1 MSDLSKLTIYRVQY
15 WDEKTNE
22 VYELTHKADVVEVDA
37 EEVMSVFTSDG
48 IETTDELIKLGMMRK
63 EQE

>member
-1 MSDLSKLTIYRVQY
+1 
-15 WDEKTNE
+15 
-22 VYELTHKADVVEVDA
+22 
-37 EEVMSVFTSDG
+37 VMSVFTSDG